1 MSGIGRRRLHATAAA
16 VFATLML
23 VVLAVIARD
32 GVTGASSRMVFGV
45 ELVLWSGSLSGFPL
59 LLMRAAAIWRL

>member
-1 MSGIGRRRLHATAAA
+1 
-16 VFATLML
+16 ML